1 MKKINLKEIKN
12 KKKLL
17 IISGVIVVL
26 FLLLLINWDRMHYT
40 KVLNDF
46 YSGNHYFEIKARV
59 PEEIRDRYY
68 KERYE
73 TTEEEYKEKVKVSS
87 VFKYKILK
95 VRNVKRYNPIYN
107 SDPAGNMDMD
117 TFRNNVHAAY
127 GKYGID
133 SSLIEKA
140 YWVDIKL
147 EIWTLAGIFITESEE
162 SIGVYQYNGKWHVFA
177 SEAIDTVQTR

>member
-1 MKKINLKEIKN
+1 MKAFYELLGFAKGLFCNSTIGGGEIMKKINLKEIKN

-46 YSGNHYFEIKARV
+46 YSGNHYLEIKARV

-73 TTEEEYKEKVKVSS
+73 TTEEEYKEKVK
-87 VFKYKILK
+87 Y
-95 VRNVKRYNPIYN
+95 R
-107 SDPAGNMDMD
+107 
-117 TFRNNVHAAY
+117 
-127 GKYGID
+127 
-133 SSLIEKA
+133 LIPF
-140 YWVDIKL
+140 
-147 EIWTLAGIFITESEE
+147 IW
-162 SIGVYQYNGKWHVFA
+162 
-177 SEAIDTVQTR
+177 